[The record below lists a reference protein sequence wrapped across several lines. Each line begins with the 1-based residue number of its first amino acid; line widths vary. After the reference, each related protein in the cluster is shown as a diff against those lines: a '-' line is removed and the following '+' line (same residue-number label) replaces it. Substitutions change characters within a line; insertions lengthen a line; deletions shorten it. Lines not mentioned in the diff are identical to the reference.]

1 MVDTV
6 PAALSGWESFYV
18 IAGSSGGALVGL
30 QFVVIALMAQVQ
42 ARAAHSPI
50 GAWGTPNVVHFAMVL
65 FVAAAMS
72 APWPRL
78 GELSAMLHLIG
89 LGGLVYATVTLV
101 RQRRQ
106 DGYRAVWE
114 DWVWHAVLPYIVYA
128 TLFAAPFV
136 LFTHQTAALFAI
148 GGAVLLLLFVGIHN
162 SWDTVVYLVV
172 DARRDGLVPPGPTN

>member
-1 MVDTV
+1 MVDSV

-42 ARAAHSPI
+42 ARAAHEPI
-50 GAWGTPNVVHFAMVL
+50 GAWGTPNVVHFAIVL
-65 FVAAAMS
+65 LVSAAMS

-78 GELSAMLHLIG
+78 GELSVMLHLIG
-89 LGGLVYATVTLV
+89 LGGLIYATITLM
-101 RQRRQ
+101 
-106 DGYRAVWE
+106 RAMHTDAYQPVWE
-114 DWVWHAVLPYIVYA
+114 DWLWHTILPSVVYA
-128 TLFAAPFV
+128 TLFIAPFV
-136 LFTHQTAALFAI
+136 LLTHQTAALFAV

-172 DARRDGLVPPGPTN
+172 DARREGKS